1 MVKNLTTFLLFIS
14 GHPIATPITS
24 HFLPTNEHLTG
35 INLSEPKIFF
45 VFKMK
50 IALHKAENF

>member
-1 MVKNLTTFLLFIS
+1 MVKNLTICLLFIS
-14 GHPIATPITS
+14 GHSNATPITS

-35 INLSEPKIFF
+35 INLSEPKIFI

-50 IALHKAENF
+50 IALHRAENF